1 MSGPVPPVFSPAV
14 AASDL
19 PTLSTGLLGPLNK
32 GALSSSRLRMLLI
45 TCIKYSEEAEIA
57 SPTAHVKALFAAL
70 TMLNIY
76 AMLNRRKSTGE
87 NSQEHLG
94 NGRSGVPPHQTVE
107 WSECWSS
114 PPQVSPQTAKLPNK
128 KRRKVLQTGY
138 KKWDGGTPAPNLAK
152 VSRHPARRV
161 VPWMWYL
168 AIF

>member
-1 MSGPVPPVFSPAV
+1 MNGPVPPVFSPAV

-19 PTLSTGLLGPLNK
+19 PTLSTGLLGLLNK

-87 NSQEHLG
+87 SSQKHLG

-107 WSECWSS
+107 GSEC
-114 PPQVSPQTAKLPNK
+114 
-128 KRRKVLQTGY
+128 
-138 KKWDGGTPAPNLAK
+138 
-152 VSRHPARRV
+152 
-161 VPWMWYL
+161 
-168 AIF
+168 